1 MPDAVL
7 LGFALCIARQVPGH
21 LWIRGKESCRALT
34 EGGRTDPYAHKGE
47 NAPEFIP
54 EVGYSRSNNS
64 VFIV

>member
-1 MPDAVL
+1 MHSKTGAGTSLDK
-7 LGFALCIARQVPGH
+7 
-21 LWIRGKESCRALT
+21 GKESCRALT

-47 NAPEFIP
+47 DAPEFIP